1 MPQKNSIKIY
11 YEDGF
16 YHVYNRGVEKRD
28 IFLEEQDY
36 IVLLHLFKAALLPKE
51 VHEGERAGVSLD
63 LTGLHPNQGA
73 TLQKP
78 RQYVLRPR
86 QNFCGS
92 IELICY
98 CLMPN
103 HYHLLVKQLAQHS
116 LTQFIRSVFTT
127 YAMYFNK
134 KYERVGSLFQGIFKA
149 TDIDKEGYFLWVS
162 RYIHRNPA
170 DFGNYPYSSYA
181 DFLGRR
187 QTKWIKSGAIL
198 DCYGNTKET
207 AIKNYQEFVE
217 SDKEEPGEIE
227 AYHLE

>member
-1 MPQKNSIKIY
+1 
-11 YEDGF
+11 
-16 YHVYNRGVEKRD
+16 
-28 IFLEEQDY
+28 
-36 IVLLHLFKAALLPKE
+36 
-51 VHEGERAGVSLD
+51 
-63 LTGLHPNQGA
+63 
-73 TLQKP
+73 
-78 RQYVLRPR
+78 
-86 QNFCGS
+86 
-92 IELICY
+92 
-98 CLMPN
+98 MPN